1 MTATPSITA
10 LGWTKDGE
18 LSPEAEATHLLINRI
33 KACIP
38 PSSMTSQE
46 ISDQIRA
53 KGREIAQ
60 LQDWHDS
67 GVLSTAEELKNLTDA
82 IDEVVNEIVDL
93 LTLVPA
99 DTNKPSI
106 GV

>member
-33 KACIP
+33 RACIP

-67 GVLSTAEELKNLTDA
+67 GVLGSADEKRNITDA
-82 IDEVVNEIVDL
+82 IDEITEEIIQL
-93 LTLVPA
+93 LTSVPA
-99 DTNKPSI
+99 SETS
-106 GV
+106 V

>member
-67 GVLSTAEELKNLTDA
+67 GALSSAAERKNITDA
-82 IDEVVNEIVDL
+82 IDEITEEIIQL
-93 LTLVPA
+93 LTSVPA
-99 DTNKPSI
+99 SETS
-106 GV
+106 V